1 MKNIITIAKKEFKD
15 TLRDRRTLLVMI
27 VVPLLLFPVIFSFVS
42 GIQSSSM
49 KEAAERKLNIGYNK
63 VSNNET
69 LLNYLEKNENFAFIE
84 LQETDSLSK
93 KIKKDTL
100 DAVLI
105 FPSGFDSRIDSMKEA
120 SVAFYFESTEEQVEE
135 RIVGLIQQYEDEV
148 VKERLSRLQIEKS
161 VIDPVMIQ
169 RKDVSTTQ
177 EKIGKIAG
185 GLIPYVFIIF
195 CFIGA
200 MYPAIDLFTG
210 EKERQTIETI
220 LTTPVHRMEILTGKM
235 LVIILAGIFS
245 ALLAIVGLFFGLNS
259 AQALPSQLT
268 EVVADMLSAN
278 TILLLLSML
287 IPLTIFFAGI
297 LIPVTVYAKSFKEAQ
312 SIITPLNII
321 IILPAIIGMLPGIEL
336 NIKTAVIPVINIA
349 LATKEIVAGTIDYS
363 LLAIVY
369 ASLIVFAA
377 AAITFSVKY
386 FSKETNILRS

>member
-15 TLRDRRTLLVMI
+15 TLRDKRTLMVMI

-49 KEAAERKLNIGYNK
+49 KKAAERKLHIGYNQT
-63 VSNNET
+63 SGSENF
-69 LLNYLEKNENFAFIE
+69 LSYLKENENFVFIE
-84 LQETDSLSK
+84 LQHMDSLPG
-93 KIKKDTL
+93 KIKNDTL
-100 DAVLI
+100 DAVLV
-105 FPSGFDSRIDSMKEA
+105 FPSGFGDRIDSMKETP
-120 SVAFYFESTEEQVEE
+120 VEFYFESTKEQVEA
-135 RIVGLIQQYEDEV
+135 RIMSAIQRYEDQI
-148 VKERLSRLQIEKS
+148 VKERLSKLKVDKA
-161 VIDPVMIQ
+161 VIDPLMVQ

-235 LVIILAGIFS
+235 LVIVLAGIFS
-245 ALLAIVGLFFGLNS
+245 ALLAIVGLFIGMNS

-287 IPLTIFFAGI
+287 IPLTIFFAGL
-297 LIPVTVYAKSFKEAQ
+297 LIPITVYAKSFKEAQ

-336 NIKTAVIPVINIA
+336 NIQTAAIPIINIA
-349 LATKEIVAGTIDYS
+349 LASKEIVAGTIDYS

>member
-1 MKNIITIAKKEFKD
+1 M
-15 TLRDRRTLLVMI
+15 
-27 VVPLLLFPVIFSFVS
+27 
-42 GIQSSSM
+42 
-49 KEAAERKLNIGYNK
+49 
-63 VSNNET
+63 
-69 LLNYLEKNENFAFIE
+69 
-84 LQETDSLSK
+84 
-93 KIKKDTL
+93 
-100 DAVLI
+100 
-105 FPSGFDSRIDSMKEA
+105 IDSMKET

-135 RIVGLIQQYEDEV
+135 RIVGLIRQYEDEIV
-148 VKERLSRLQIEKS
+148 NERLSKLEINKS
-161 VIDPVMIQ
+161 VIDPVIIK
-169 RKDVSTTQ
+169 RNDVSTTQ

-259 AQALPSQLT
+259 AEALPSQLT
-268 EVVADMLSAN
+268 EVVTDMLSAN

-297 LIPVTVYAKSFKEAQ
+297 LIPITVYAKSFKEAQ

-349 LATKEIVAGTIDYS
+349 LATKEIVAGTIDFS

-369 ASLIVFAA
+369 ASLIVFAV
-377 AAITFSVKY
+377 AAISFSVRY

>member
-27 VVPLLLFPVIFSFVS
+27 VVPLLLFPVIFSFV
-42 GIQSSSM
+42 GNIQSSSM

-63 VSNNET
+63 VSGNET
-69 LLNYLEKNENFAFIE
+69 LLNYLEKNENFALIE
-84 LQETDSLSK
+84 LQQRDSLSK
-93 KIKKDTL
+93 IIKEDTL
-100 DAVLI
+100 HAVLI
-105 FPSGFDSRIDSMKEA
+105 FPSGFDSMIDSMKET
-120 SVAFYFESTEEQVEE
+120 SVGFYFESTEEQVEE
-135 RIVGLIQQYEDEV
+135 RIVGLIRQYEEEIV
-148 VKERLSRLQIEKS
+148 NERLSKLEINKS
-161 VIDPVMIQ
+161 VIDPVIIK
-169 RKDVSTTQ
+169 RNDVSTTQ

-200 MYPAIDLFTG
+200 IYPAIDLFTG

-220 LTTPVHRMEILTGKM
+220 LTTPVYRMEILTGKM
-235 LVIILAGIFS
+235 MVIILAGIFS

-259 AQALPSQLT
+259 AEALPSQLT
-268 EVVADMLSAN
+268 EVVTDMLSAN

-297 LIPVTVYAKSFKEAQ
+297 LIPITVYAKSFKEAQ

-321 IILPAIIGMLPGIEL
+321 VILPAIIGMLPGIEL
-336 NIKTAVIPVINIA
+336 NVKTAVIPVINIA
-349 LATKEIVAGTIDYS
+349 LATKEIVAGTIDFS

-369 ASLIVFAA
+369 ASLIVFAV
-377 AAITFSVKY
+377 AAISFSVRY

>member
-27 VVPLLLFPVIFSFVS
+27 VVPLLLFPVLFSFV
-42 GIQSSSM
+42 GNIQSSSM

-63 VSNNET
+63 VAGNET
-69 LLNYLEKNENFAFIE
+69 LLNYLEKNENFALIE
-84 LQETDSLSK
+84 LQQTDSLSGI
-93 KIKKDTL
+93 IKEDTL
-100 DAVLI
+100 HAVLI
-105 FPSGFDSRIDSMKEA
+105 FPSAFDSMIDSMKET

-135 RIVGLIQQYEDEV
+135 RIVGLIRQYEDEIV
-148 VKERLSRLQIEKS
+148 NERLSKLEINKS
-161 VIDPVMIQ
+161 VIDPVIIK
-169 RKDVSTTQ
+169 RNDVSTTQ

-259 AQALPSQLT
+259 AEALPSQLT
-268 EVVADMLSAN
+268 EVVTDMLSAN

-297 LIPVTVYAKSFKEAQ
+297 LIPITVYAKSFKEAQ

-349 LATKEIVAGTIDYS
+349 LATKEIVAGTIDFS

-369 ASLIVFAA
+369 ASLIVFAV
-377 AAITFSVKY
+377 AAISFSVRY